1 MFASPP
7 RRRSP
12 VIPPAIQTTDL
23 EEKSTLH
30 SGSSR
35 SMRLITAATTSSRR
49 GVVCSTLAAVLLFIV
64 YFGSSRPRLGG
75 NCTAGNPCRV
85 DAQGKL
91 VAIDDGKTSRAGF
104 PPDAVNRPYYDLVVA
119 VLVVGGESKQ
129 ALAEIRRVQRV
140 FARYGKTVSPNGR
153 KAAPLSLR
161 VVFVVGN
168 AGAVGGQVP
177 DCGLLLGDFFHVNTR
192 EGYTHLSD
200 KTKAMMALSEHLR

>member
-12 VIPPAIQTTDL
+12 MIPPAIQTTDL

-30 SGSSR
+30 SGTNR
-35 SMRLITAATTSSRR
+35 SIRLITAATTSSRR
-49 GVVCSTLAAVLLFIV
+49 GVVCSTLAAIILFIV
-64 YFGSSRPRLGG
+64 YFGSSRSRLSS

-91 VAIDDGKTSRAGF
+91 VSIADGKTSRAGF
-104 PPDAVNRPYYDLVVA
+104 PPDAANRPYYDLVVA
-119 VLVVGGESKQ
+119 VLVVGGESKD
-129 ALAEIRRVQRV
+129 ALDEISRVRRVY
-140 FARYGKTVSPNGR
+140 ARYGQRVSPDGR
-153 KAAPLSLR
+153 KAAPLSFR

-168 AGAVGGQVP
+168 AGAVGGHVP
-177 DCGLLLGDFFHVNTR
+177 DCGLLLGDFFHVNIR